1 MFEEIYNF
9 LALSESLFTRGMPKA
24 EQLTDAAQQGIQ
36 VVINLALHDIPNA
49 LPEEE
54 KLVKSLGMTY
64 FNIPVVW
71 TNPTRENLNEFLDV
85 MDAHSDE
92 KVLVHCEANYRATA
106 FPALYRILRLGWK
119 PEDALGIMH
128 QIWNEEK
135 YPIWKNFI
143 EESIQNRGHDKN

>member
-1 MFEEIYNF
+1 MFEEIRNF
-9 LALSESLFTRGMPKA
+9 LPLSEKLFTGGMPKT
-24 EQLTDAAQQGIQ
+24 EQLRDAASQGVQ

-64 FNIPVVW
+64 INIPVLW
-71 TNPTRENLNEFLDV
+71 NNPTRENLNEFLDAI
-85 MDAHSDE
+85 DAHSEE

-119 PEDALGIMH
+119 PEDALGVMH

-135 YPIWKNFI
+135 YPVWKKFI
-143 EESIQNRGHDKN
+143 EESIGNLRV

>member
-1 MFEEIYNF
+1 MFEEIRNF
-9 LALSESLFTRGMPKA
+9 LPLSENLFTGGMPAA
-24 EQLTDAAQQGIQ
+24 EHLSDAAGRGVQ
-36 VVINLALHDIPNA
+36 VVINLALHDLPNA

-64 FNIPVVW
+64 INIPVLW
-71 TNPTRENLNEFLDV
+71 NKPTRENLNEFLDA
-85 MDAHSDE
+85 MDAHSEE

-119 PEDALGIMH
+119 REDALEVMH

-135 YPIWKNFI
+135 YPVWKKFI
-143 EESIQNRGHDKN
+143 EESIDNP

>member
-1 MFEEIYNF
+1 MFEEIRNF
-9 LALSESLFTRGMPKA
+9 LPLSENLFTGGMPKA
-24 EQLTDAAQQGIQ
+24 EQLRDAAGQGVR

-54 KLVKSLGMTY
+54 KLVGSLGMTY
-64 FNIPVVW
+64 INIPVVW
-71 TNPTRENLNEFLDV
+71 NHPNRENLNEFV
-85 MDAHSDE
+85 EAMDAHSEE

-119 PEDALGIMH
+119 PEDALDVMH

-135 YPIWKNFI
+135 YPIWKRFI
-143 EESIQNRGHDKN
+143 EERISNP

>member
-1 MFEEIYNF
+1 MFEEIRNF
-9 LALSESLFTRGMPKA
+9 LPLSENLFTGGMPKA
-24 EQLTDAAQQGIQ
+24 EQLRDAAGQGVR

-54 KLVKSLGMTY
+54 KLVGSLGMTY
-64 FNIPVVW
+64 INIPVVW
-71 TNPTRENLNEFLDV
+71 NHPTRENLNEFV
-85 MDAHSDE
+85 EAMDAHSEE

-119 PEDALGIMH
+119 PEDALDVMH

-135 YPIWKNFI
+135 YPIWKRFI
-143 EESIQNRGHDKN
+143 EERISNP